1 MAWYLRNLTP
11 VSRQN
16 QIAGSIPRKTF
27 TSVTYSDWKILEFI
41 LELTANTYSNYSS
54 MELALPI
61 QFTKSTNKTAKMAS
75 DLITVNILFG
85 HWIKDIDIRRYP
97 DDTWIL
103 PTNNNVDVY
112 QYSASQVKYLP
123 KNAISVVEKTFLYS
137 KNPAYLDEDVDRR
150 SNNSADTTKR
160 TDDNLDYRIKEFK
173 DYLFKKSY
181 FHVPLGFLVGLG
193 LVIFVMKTYIKF
205 SFTLERNMNRLFES
219 NAKVDNIPADP
230 DALIQVHDR
239 PYIVYQEI
247 NLTQTFDLYL
257 NGALRSETAL
267 RMGVLPSPYQQMF
280 ETNKGTQSLTVTFK
294 GAQRQFE

>member
-219 NAKVDNIPADP
+219 NAKVDNISADP
-230 DALIQVHDR
+230 DALIQFNDR

-247 NLTQTFDLYL
+247 NL
-257 NGALRSETAL
+257 
-267 RMGVLPSPYQQMF
+267 M
-280 ETNKGTQSLTVTFK
+280 
-294 GAQRQFE
+294 